1 MKLKFVLSL
10 ACSAILSNA
19 ISFAASGH
27 WSITGRIHIGGDGG
41 WDYLVVQPEASRLFI
56 SHAKQVVV
64 VDLKAKSII
73 GSIVA
78 NGGHG
83 IALAPDLKRGFIS
96 NGAGDT
102 VTVFDLATLKILAT
116 LPTGKNPDAICY
128 EPATHR
134 VFAFNG
140 KSGTA
145 TVIDA
150 VTEKVIG
157 EIPLE
162 GKPEFAVTD
171 GHGSVFDNL
180 EDKSQVLKINATT
193 LAIEARWNL
202 PEESEPSGLAID
214 PAHQR
219 LFVGCGNQTMV
230 IMDSSSGRLIITLPI
245 GKGVDTCV
253 YDPVGERAFASCG
266 DGTMTVVRQ
275 GHKEPY
281 AIAEK
286 VTTEPRARTMAF
298 DPTTG
303 TAYLPM
309 AKFGPVPAAT
319 ADHPNPRPLILPDSL
334 EILVVTNRSS

>member
-10 ACSAILSNA
+10 ACSAIVLNA
-19 ISFAASGH
+19 SSFAASVH

-41 WDYLVVQPEASRLFI
+41 WDYLVVQPETSRLFV

-78 NGGHG
+78 NGVHG

-102 VTVFDLATLKILAT
+102 VTVFDLTTLKILAT
-116 LPTGKNPDAICY
+116 LPAGKNPDAICY

-150 VTEKVIG
+150 INEKVIG

-180 EDKSQVLKINATT
+180 EDKSQVLKINAAT
-193 LAIEARWNL
+193 LLIEARWNL
-202 PEESEPSGLAID
+202 PEGSEPSGLAID

-219 LFVGCGNQTMV
+219 LFVVCGNQTMV
-230 IMDSSSGRLIITLPI
+230 VVDNSSGKLITTLPI
-245 GKGVDTCV
+245 GKGVDACA
-253 YDPVGERAFASCG
+253 YDPIGKRVLASCG
-266 DGTMTVVRQ
+266 DGTMTVVNQ
-275 GHKEPY
+275 GDADTY

-303 TAYLPM
+303 AAYLPT

-319 ADHPNPRPLILPDSL
+319 PDHPNPRPPILPDSL
-334 EILVVTNRSS
+334 EILVVTK